1 MARIE
6 SGKMKVDENYEIVGE
21 VVDVILSTFS
31 SEAEGKGIHLSG
43 SMQVIHR
50 NILCDTTKIREIYV
64 NFVSNAIKYTPR
76 GGNVTITVEELPCE
90 KEGYIKVK
98 SEIKDTGIGMSKE
111 YLPMLFEPLSRE
123 HNTTTGKVGGTGL
136 GMAIVKKMVD
146 LMGGSIEV
154 ESEFGKGQLMPA

>member
-90 KEGYIKVK
+90 KEGYIN
-98 SEIKDTGIGMSKE
+98 
-111 YLPMLFEPLSRE
+111 LPMLFEPLSRE